1 MVGTAQCAVQTAA
14 VAQAGVLGA
23 AQRAVPTIA
32 SATTAGAPSQ
42 ASPPTLPPCACHR
55 HTVGES
61 LFTSR
66 HSLTSTGLPALASSS
81 NPAQPSLSIEQI
93 GLIFH
98 GFSASRPTKQDLLE
112 ESRALKADAQR
123 QQMVL
128 LQARVTAASSAACW
142 NTRQAQHQCVSAVYA
157 ALKRGC
163 MMRDMQAMVS
173 DYL

>member
-1 MVGTAQCAVQTAA
+1 M
-14 VAQAGVLGA
+14 
-23 AQRAVPTIA
+23 
-32 SATTAGAPSQ
+32 
-42 ASPPTLPPCACHR
+42 
-55 HTVGES
+55 
-61 LFTSR
+61 
-66 HSLTSTGLPALASSS
+66 
-81 NPAQPSLSIEQI
+81 

-98 GFSASRPTKQDLLE
+98 GLNVSRPTEQALHE
-112 ESRALKADAQR
+112 EIRALKADAQR